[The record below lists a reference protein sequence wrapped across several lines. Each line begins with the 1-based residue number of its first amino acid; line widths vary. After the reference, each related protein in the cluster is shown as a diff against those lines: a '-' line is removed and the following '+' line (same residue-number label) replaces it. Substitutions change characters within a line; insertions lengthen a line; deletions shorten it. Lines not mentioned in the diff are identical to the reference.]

1 MSEYQL
7 NTGKIGEKVVDAYEK
22 VEKKFTDTFLNEDG
36 SMKTGKIG
44 DAVTGAYQKIEDG
57 VVGTYKKV
65 EDGVVGAYKK
75 VEDAFVDTFLEKKDD
90 KKAEDNKEAQKYE
103 GGISNA
109 ALLCICFI
117 R

>member
-7 NTGKIGEKVVDAYEK
+7 NTGKIGEKVVDA
-22 VEKKFTDTFLNEDG
+22 
-36 SMKTGKIG
+36 
-44 DAVTGAYQKIEDG
+44 
-57 VVGTYKKV
+57 
-65 EDGVVGAYKK
+65 
-75 VEDAFVDTFLEKKDD
+75 FVDTFLEKKDD
-90 KKAEDNKEAQKYE
+90 KKAEENKEAQKYE

>member
-7 NTGKIGEKVVDAYEK
+7 NTGKIGER
-22 VEKKFTDTFLNEDG
+22 
-36 SMKTGKIG
+36 
-44 DAVTGAYQKIEDG
+44 
-57 VVGTYKKV
+57 
-65 EDGVVGAYKK
+65 VVGAYKK

-90 KKAEDNKEAQKYE
+90 QKAEDNKEAQKYE